1 MSVREDGSAGLRFL
15 NDFILLLNTKW
26 KSGNTKRPTIS
37 THWERKV
44 TGLASRGARDVLINL
59 DDEAVQIFSLQS
71 RDENGKPS
79 WDWLHDIGLS
89 IEVRTATTIED
100 ALSIV
105 SEITR
110 IIKENVTLVIGVD
123 DNEYVQMLPGTVTS
137 RNEEFR
143 NLFRYVMEVSV
154 LKYNP

>member
-1 MSVREDGSAGLRFL
+1 MSTRENGSAGLRFL
-15 NDFILLLNTKW
+15 EDFVKLLNTKW
-26 KSGNTKRPTIS
+26 KSGNTRKPRIS
-37 THWERKV
+37 IVWERKV
-44 TGLASRGARDVLINL
+44 TGLVQGGARDVLITL

-71 RDENGKPS
+71 RLNGEKS
-79 WDWLHDIGLS
+79 WDWLHDVGLS
-89 IEVRTATTIED
+89 VEVRTGTNVKD

-110 IIKENVTLVIGVD
+110 IIKENVTLFID
-123 DNEYVQMLPGTVTS
+123 DNEYVQMLPGTVIS

-143 NLFRYVMEVSV
+143 NLYRYVMDLSV

>member
-1 MSVREDGSAGLRFL
+1 MSARTDGSAGLQFL
-15 NDFILLLNTKW
+15 NNFKALLDTNW
-26 KSGNTKRPTIS
+26 KSGNTRKPQIKIQ
-37 THWERKV
+37 WEAKV
-44 TGLASRGARDVLINL
+44 SGLGQRGARDVFINL
-59 DDEAVQIFSLQS
+59 DDESVQIFSLQS
-71 RDENGKPS
+71 RDGNGKPS

-89 IEVRTATTIED
+89 IEVRTGTSVAD

-110 IIKENVTLVIGVD
+110 IIKENVASVLINGE
-123 DNEYVQMLPGTVTS
+123 EYVQMLPGTITS

-143 NLFRYVMEVSV
+143 NIYRYVMDLSV

>member
-1 MSVREDGSAGLRFL
+1 MSAKTDGSAGLRFM
-15 NDFILLLNTKW
+15 NDFIFLLNKKW
-26 KSGNTKRPTIS
+26 KSGNTRKPTIS
-37 THWERKV
+37 KIWTRKV
-44 TGLASRGARDVLINL
+44 TGLISNNARDVLITL
-59 DDEAVQIFSLQS
+59 DDESPQIFSLQQ
-71 RDENGKPS
+71 RDGDDQPF
-79 WDWLHDIGLS
+79 WDWLHDVGLT
-89 IEVRTATTIED
+89 IEVRTGTSVDD

-110 IIKENVTLVIGVD
+110 IIKKNVTLVTGVD
-123 DNEYVQMLPGTVTS
+123 NNEYVQMLPGTIVS